1 MMRRFG
7 RPTLGDRIRDNK
19 GFIACVVVF
28 AVLVVICIYIFIQM
42 SSGGDPTK
50 NDHARICVEAHG
62 TIHEKKQYGGKFYTY
77 TWWCTDRDDRVT
89 DIWFSA
95 DI

>member
-1 MMRRFG
+1 MSE
-7 RPTLGDRIRDNK
+7 NK
-19 GFIACVVVF
+19 GLIACVVVL
-28 AVLVVICIYIFIQM
+28 AVLVAICIYALIQM
-42 SSGGDPTK
+42 SSGDDPAK
-50 NDHARICVEAHG
+50 NDHARTCVDARG

-77 TWWCTDRDDRVT
+77 TWWCTDRDGRIT